1 MSIEELYKL
10 GHLIPESLKNKNKYT
25 WLAYNNLIEIKYL
38 DVNDIFKHKTPINNF
53 VVEHGSVLLI
63 PNIINGK
70 LADLTIK
77 ALNSK
82 HILKFNNVNLPYNI
96 GNLENFRYGDP
107 LIIVEGIADVGGF
120 KLIDPKIPVVAL
132 RTNSISKD
140 AYKVY
145 ESITNNIILLL
156 DNDKA
161 GNTQIAK
168 LQLKLKEIGI
178 HSTVVNQYNT
188 IKDTGDIADL
198 FMQYEKTKDKAIL
211 SELNNINIYYKAQIN
226 LIKTA

>member
-1 MSIEELYKL
+1 
-10 GHLIPESLKNKNKYT
+10 
-25 WLAYNNLIEIKYL
+25 
-38 DVNDIFKHKTPINNF
+38 
-53 VVEHGSVLLI
+53 
-63 PNIINGK
+63 
-70 LADLTIK
+70 
-77 ALNSK
+77 
-82 HILKFNNVNLPYNI
+82 
-96 GNLENFRYGDP
+96 
-107 LIIVEGIADVGGF
+107 
-120 KLIDPKIPVVAL
+120 VVAL